1 MALVKCLA
9 PVALGQDS
17 VKKLEEDL
25 RLSKTE
31 ERKQRNHGGRG
42 IQPQSR
48 ECQEPPEME
57 EMSKTSPIAFRS
69 SPGMSLD
76 TLIWAH

>member
-1 MALVKCLA
+1 M
-9 PVALGQDS
+9 GD
-17 VKKLEEDL
+17 EI
-25 RLSKTE
+25 
-31 ERKQRNHGGRG
+31 RG

-57 EMSKTSPIAFRS
+57 EMSKASPLAFRS

-76 TLIWAH
+76 TLIWAQ